1 MKVVCIKG
9 KVLKLYDSIDEMPI
23 VNFQKYNKYLL
34 IDAGLGSDADDVD
47 AHIVRIAKFIKAKNE
62 KEALQELQNM
72 RQNLH
77 MINSNISPKYLAFA
91 ALIHSINGKELT
103 DLSDDNLQSVLS
115 SLKDTPHSF
124 ITRIL
129 ALFKKKVQSE
139 LETYFPVAFS
149 VSAKDKDLYDKL
161 KARTLLV
168 LGDIIDGTNSYESIA
183 DIDRLILAMCK
194 PKLFYGPESIEV
206 KHERDFN
213 NACLLIAKE
222 LNYDTNNLTVLQFYN
237 ALELIKKQT
246 EAKSKALNNNSH
258 GRR

>member
-1 MKVVCIKG
+1 MKTVCIRG

-23 VNFQKYNKYLL
+23 INFQKYNKYLL
-34 IDAGLGSDADDVD
+34 MDAGLGSDANDID
-47 AHIVRIAKFIKAKNE
+47 AHIVRIAKLIKAKSE

-72 RQNLH
+72 RQSLH
-77 MINSNISPKYLAFA
+77 MINSNISPKYLAFT
-91 ALIHSINGKELT
+91 ALIHSINGKVLT
-103 DLSDDNLQSVLS
+103 DLSDDNLQVVLN
-115 SLKDTPHSF
+115 SLKEAPHSF
-124 ITRIL
+124 ITSLL
-129 ALFKKKVQSE
+129 AIFKKKVQLE

-149 VSAKDKDLYDKL
+149 VSARDKDLYDKL

-168 LGDIIDGTNSYESIA
+168 LGDIINNTDSSDKIASIES
-183 DIDRLILAMCK
+183 LMLAMCK
-194 PKLFYGPESIEV
+194 PKLFYGPESVEV

-222 LNYDTNNLTVLQFYN
+222 LNYDTHDLTVLQFYS

-246 EAKSKALNNNSH
+246 EAKSKALNSSNH